1 MLFVAEGRIH
11 EPIEAEDHAIA
22 AAWLGPMV
30 DAGFLQSGY
39 LDPAGQ
45 RVIMIVSAPDR
56 VEIDE
61 RLGNLPVVRDGKVR
75 FTVSPVTALRFT

>member
-1 MLFVAEGRIH
+1 LLFVAEGRIH
-11 EPIEAEDHAIA
+11 EPIAAEDHAIA

-39 LDPAGQ
+39 LDGVGQ

-56 VEIDE
+56 VEVDE
-61 RLGNLPVVRDGKVR
+61 HLRNLPVVRDGKVS

>member
-11 EPIEAEDHAIA
+11 QPIEAEDHAIA

-39 LDPAGQ
+39 LDAVGQ

-56 VEIDE
+56 VEVDE
-61 RLGNLPVVRDGKVR
+61 HLGNLPVVRDGKVS
-75 FTVSPVTALRFT
+75 FTVSPVTVLRFT